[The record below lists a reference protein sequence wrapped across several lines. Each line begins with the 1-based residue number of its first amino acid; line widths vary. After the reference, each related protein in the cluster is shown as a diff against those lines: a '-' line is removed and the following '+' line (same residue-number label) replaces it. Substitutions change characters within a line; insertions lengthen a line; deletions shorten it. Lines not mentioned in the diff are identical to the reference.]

1 MREATKK
8 RNEEINRHDKV
19 VGTYIYSLY
28 YYSDS
33 REEILTTSEHVNQ
46 CGTSFVS
53 DLKTLPN
60 GRTKKGLIDNAEYP
74 LELIEAIENL
84 ED

>member
-1 MREATKK
+1 MKQATKK

-33 REEILTTSEHVNQ
+33 REEILTTSEHVSQ
-46 CGTSFVS
+46 CGTGFAL

-60 GRTKKGLIDNAEYP
+60 GRTKRGLIDNAEYP
-74 LELIEAIENL
+74 QELIESIENL
-84 ED
+84 EK